1 MFGWRARIGFI
12 SPAPGG
18 PPTSLLE
25 MQEAAPDGVVFI
37 ARLLDGPASLE
48 LEDLRAM
55 EPQIG
60 TVAAALA
67 NKNDL
72 DLILMAGAPIVLAN
86 GSDAMIEAMTAASGV
101 PSTTNIAAIVNA
113 IRRLGLGRVTVL
125 SPYYPQHLVDLFEE
139 HRSAFEY
146 DWRTRFHLPLSSVG
160 GSMTYGEAWRLFSVL
175 AADPSSHAAAAR
187 TRFGTAGVHTRRP
200 TASPIAS
207 ASSRWLQPC
216 SWPSSGSKMRPFT
229 AGPPGRSASRSRARS
244 ST

>member
-48 LEDLRAM
+48 LDDLRAM

-60 TVAAALA
+60 ALA
-67 NKNDL
+67 AQLAKKNEL

-86 GSDAMIEAMTAASGV
+86 GSDAMIRAMTDASGV

-113 IRRLGLGRVTVL
+113 VRRLGLARVTVL

-139 HRSAFEY
+139 HLRASGIDFHMVGAGDVPFGSHKDVPAEAAYRRAKRAFQ
-146 DWRTRFHLPLSSVG
+146 DAPPADGLVLLGGGTPLQSILGVLETDIGAPVIANNQANLWNALTMVSVREPIPG
-160 GSMTYGEAWRLFSVL
+160 MGVL
-175 AADPSSHAAAAR
+175 L
-187 TRFGTAGVHTRRP
+187 TCF
-200 TASPIAS
+200 
-207 ASSRWLQPC
+207 
-216 SWPSSGSKMRPFT
+216 
-229 AGPPGRSASRSRARS
+229 
-244 ST
+244 

>member
-48 LEDLRAM
+48 LDDLRAM

-60 TVAAALA
+60 ALA
-67 NKNDL
+67 AQLAKKNEL

-86 GSDAMIEAMTAASGV
+86 GSDAMIRAMTDASGV

-113 IRRLGLGRVTVL
+113 IRRLGLARVTVL

-139 HRSAFEY
+139 HLRASGIEFHMVGAGDVPFGSHKDVPAEHAYRRAKRAFQ
-146 DWRTRFHLPLSSVG
+146 DAPPSDGLVLLGGGTPLQSILGVLETDIGAPVIANNQANLWNALTMVSVREPVPG
-160 GSMTYGEAWRLFSVL
+160 LGVL
-175 AADPSSHAAAAR
+175 L
-187 TRFGTAGVHTRRP
+187 TCF
-200 TASPIAS
+200 
-207 ASSRWLQPC
+207 
-216 SWPSSGSKMRPFT
+216 
-229 AGPPGRSASRSRARS
+229 
-244 ST
+244 